1 MVNPGMNDC
10 TKTSSQQEILW
21 KTQKDV
27 TMPKPQKEILKPK
40 YKLSGGVYI

>member
-27 TMPKPQKEILKPK
+27 TVPKTQKDILKK
-40 YKLSGGVYI
+40 DTKTKI